1 MQTGIPMPSLRR
13 SRLAN
18 AWLALTF
25 ALTLHVAEGA
35 LRNYLD
41 FYNPL
46 AMSLRDM
53 LLWTWMPTFTFA
65 AWIGGWI
72 VILAALYGMT
82 WFAAYPV
89 RWIVWAAIAYG
100 DVIFLFA
107 AAKLAFA
114 VYLAK
119 AIPGVYT
126 APLLLAASCWLTIEA
141 VLALRRPSA

>member
-1 MQTGIPMPSLRR
+1 MPLLRR
-13 SRLAN
+13 SRLRE
-18 AWLALTF
+18 AWLVLTF

-72 VILAALYGMT
+72 VMLAALYGMA

-89 RWIVWAAIAYG
+89 RWITWAAIGYAE
-100 DVIFLFA
+100 VIFLFA
-107 AAKLAFA
+107 AAKLGFA
-114 VYLAK
+114 IYLQK
-119 AIPGVYT
+119 AIPGIYT
-126 APLLLAASCWLTIEA
+126 APLLLAASWWLTAEA
-141 VLALRRPSA
+141 VLALRRRSA

>member
-1 MQTGIPMPSLRR
+1 MPPPRL
-13 SRLAN
+13 SRLPQ

-25 ALTLHVAEGA
+25 ALTLHVLEGA

-72 VILAALYGMT
+72 VILGVLYGMT
-82 WFAAYPV
+82 WFASYAV
-89 RWIVWAAIAYG
+89 RWVVWFAFAYAE
-100 DVIFLFA
+100 VIFLFA
-107 AAKLAFA
+107 AAKLGFA
-114 VYLAK
+114 IYLQK
-119 AIPGVYT
+119 AIPGAYT
-126 APLLLAASCWLTIEA
+126 APLLLIASCWLTVEA
-141 VLALRRPSA
+141 VLSLRRPSA

>member
-1 MQTGIPMPSLRR
+1 MPPLRR
-13 SRLAN
+13 SRLAQ

-25 ALTLHVAEGA
+25 VLALHVAEEA
-35 LRNYLD
+35 LRDFLA

-53 LLWTWMPTFTFA
+53 LLWTWMPTFTLA

-72 VILAALYGMT
+72 VILAALFGMT
-82 WFAAYPV
+82 WFAAYAA
-89 RWIVWAAIAYG
+89 RWVVWAAVAYAELM
-100 DVIFLFA
+100 FLFA

-114 VYLAK
+114 LYLQK

-126 APLLLAASCWLTIEA
+126 APLLLAASTWLTIEA
-141 VLALRRPSA
+141 VQALRRPSA

>member
-1 MQTGIPMPSLRR
+1 MSLPPPRR
-13 SRLAN
+13 SRLPQ
-18 AWLALTF
+18 AWLALTV
-25 ALTLHVAEGA
+25 ALTFHVIEGA

-53 LLWTWMPTFTFA
+53 MLWTWMPTFTFA

-82 WFAAYPV
+82 WFAAYAV
-89 RWIVWAAIAYG
+89 RWMVWFAIAYAE
-100 DVIFLFA
+100 VIFLFA
-107 AAKLAFA
+107 AAKLGFA
-114 VYLAK
+114 IYLQK

-126 APLLLAASCWLTIEA
+126 APLLLIASSWLTIEA
-141 VLALRRPSA
+141 ALSLRRPSV

>member
-1 MQTGIPMPSLRR
+1 MAFRRR
-13 SRLAN
+13 SRLAQ
-18 AWLALTF
+18 AWLALTV

-35 LRNYLD
+35 IRDYLS

-65 AWIGGWI
+65 AWLGVWTA
-72 VILAALYGMT
+72 ILAALYGLT
-82 WFAAYPV
+82 WFAAYPA
-89 RWIVWAAIAYG
+89 RWIVLAALVYA

-107 AAKLAFA
+107 GAKLGFA
-114 VYLAK
+114 LYLQK

-126 APLLLAASCWLTIEA
+126 APLLLAASVWLTLEA
-141 VLALRRPSA
+141 LFALRRGRAA

>member
-1 MQTGIPMPSLRR
+1 MPLRR
-13 SRLAN
+13 SRLSH

-35 LRNYLD
+35 LRDYLA

-65 AWIGGWI
+65 AWLGAWI
-72 VILAALYGMT
+72 AILAALYGLV
-82 WFAAYPV
+82 WFAAAPA
-89 RWIVWAAIAYG
+89 RWVVWFAIVYAEIAFLYG
-100 DVIFLFA
+100 

-114 VYLAK
+114 FYLEK

-126 APLLLAASCWLTIEA
+126 APLLVIASSWLTLEA
-141 VLALRRPSA
+141 VFALRRPRQPAA

>member
-1 MQTGIPMPSLRR
+1 MPPPRR
-13 SRLAN
+13 SRLPQ

-25 ALTLHVAEGA
+25 ALTIHVIEGA

-82 WFAAYPV
+82 WFAAYAA
-89 RWIVWAAIAYG
+89 RWMVWAAIAYAE
-100 DVIFLFA
+100 VAFLFA
-107 AAKLAFA
+107 AAKIGFA
-114 VYLAK
+114 IYLQK

-126 APLLLAASCWLTIEA
+126 APLLLAASSWLTMEA
-141 VLALRRPSA
+141 VLSLRRPSA

>member
-1 MQTGIPMPSLRR
+1 MRRPRLRE
-13 SRLAN
+13 

-25 ALTLHVAEGA
+25 ALTLHILEGA
-35 LRNYLD
+35 VRNYLD

-65 AWIGGWI
+65 AWIGGWAA
-72 VILAALYGMT
+72 ILAALYGMA

-89 RWIVWAAIAYG
+89 RWIIWAAIAYG

-107 AAKLAFA
+107 AAKLGFA
-114 VYLAK
+114 IYLQK

-126 APLLLAASCWLTIEA
+126 VPLLLAASCWLTAEA
-141 VLALRRPSA
+141 VLALRQRSA